1 MPAFDWHAL
10 LGLGALLMAAGG
22 LAGFLGGMIGAGGGL
37 ILVPVLYHAF
47 TALGVDADI
56 RMHLVVGTALA
67 TVVPTSLLGMRSHW
81 LRGNVDTAIVK
92 RLALPVL
99 LGAVLAGA
107 MVGKIHSAG
116 LALVFATVA
125 ALVSLNM
132 ASRKSLSL
140 RQGLPGPCATGL
152 IGASIGS
159 LSTLVGI
166 GGATLTVP
174 LLHAF
179 RTPMPVAIGTASVL
193 GSMIGLPGAIA
204 FMGSGWGDARTPPG
218 SIGYVN
224 VLAAAIIFPASAAAI
239 SVGARFTRR
248 VNERVLR
255 TMFALLMAAT
265 AVRMLSSLP

>member
-1 MPAFDWHAL
+1 MPTFDWPAL
-10 LGLGALLMAAGG
+10 LGLGALLAAAGW
-22 LAGFLGGMIGAGGGL
+22 LAGFLGGLIGAGGGL
-37 ILVPVLYHAF
+37 ILVPVLYHSF

-67 TVVPTSLLGMRSHW
+67 TVVPTSLLGMRAHW
-81 LRGNVDTAIVK
+81 KRGNVDTSIVK

-99 LGAVLAGA
+99 LGSVLAGA
-107 MVGKIHSAG
+107 AVGKIHGAG
-116 LALVFATVA
+116 LALVFAAVA
-125 ALVSLNM
+125 AGVSLNM
-132 ASRKSLSL
+132 VSRKGLSL

-152 IGASIGS
+152 IGASIGA

-166 GGATLTVP
+166 GGATLMVP
-174 LLHAF
+174 LLHAL

-204 FMGSGWGDARTPPG
+204 FMGGGWGDARTPPG

-224 VLAAAIIFPASAAAI
+224 VLAAAIVFPASASAI
-239 SVGARFTRR
+239 SFGARFTRR

-255 TMFALLMAAT
+255 TVFALLMAAT
-265 AVRMLSSLP
+265 AVRMLSSLT